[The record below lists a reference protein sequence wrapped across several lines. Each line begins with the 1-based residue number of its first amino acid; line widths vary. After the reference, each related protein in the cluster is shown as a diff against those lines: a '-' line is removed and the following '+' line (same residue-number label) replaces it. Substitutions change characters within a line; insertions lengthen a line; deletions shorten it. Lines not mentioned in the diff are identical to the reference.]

1 MDGKEKDAV
10 RKLMKERRNA
20 LSAREREE
28 AAKSIER
35 ELLCMKEFA
44 DCELFFTYLSCGA
57 EISTKDIV
65 LAALRVGKTV
75 AAPKVTGSGQMEFYQ
90 VETLLSLSA
99 GAFGILEPKPDRVL
113 TPDMG
118 KTLLL
123 LPGLAFTRSGE
134 RLGYGGGYYDRYLSV
149 HKEAF
154 LAAPAYPFSVLE
166 SLPVQAHDVMAH
178 ALILPGGVVYTGAGA
193 YLAL

>member
-1 MDGKEKDAV
+1 MRGQRPD
-10 RKLMKERRNA
+10 
-20 LSAREREE
+20 
-28 AAKSIER
+28 
-35 ELLCMKEFA
+35 
-44 DCELFFTYLSCGA
+44 T
-57 EISTKDIV
+57 
-65 LAALRVGKTV
+65 KTV

-113 TPDMG
+113 TTDMG
-118 KTLLL
+118 KTFLL

-154 LAAPAYPFSVLE
+154 LAAPAYPNVS
-166 SLPVQAHDVMAH
+166 
-178 ALILPGGVVYTGAGA
+178 T
-193 YLAL
+193 

>member
-1 MDGKEKDAV
+1 
-10 RKLMKERRNA
+10 
-20 LSAREREE
+20 
-28 AAKSIER
+28 
-35 ELLCMKEFA
+35 
-44 DCELFFTYLSCGA
+44 
-57 EISTKDIV
+57 
-65 LAALRVGKTV
+65 
-75 AAPKVTGSGQMEFYQ
+75 MEFYQ

-118 KTLLL
+118 KTFLL

>member
-65 LAALRVGKTV
+65 LAALRAGKTV

-118 KTLLL
+118 KTFLL
-123 LPGLAFTRSGE
+123 LPWLAFTRSGE
-134 RLGYGGGYYDRYLSV
+134 RLGYGAAITTAICQCIRKPFLPRPPTRFLCLNPSRYRR
-149 HKEAF
+149 
-154 LAAPAYPFSVLE
+154 
-166 SLPVQAHDVMAH
+166 MM
-178 ALILPGGVVYTGAGA
+178 
-193 YLAL
+193 